1 MRVEDLSIGELVE
14 FDSEDGVV
22 RFAGRRA
29 LIIDATEKGNLR
41 KDLVNHFGLSTARAI
56 LTRFGFVQG
65 WRKKC
70 PHLPGG
76 AGATS
81 IRQ

>member
-29 LIIDATEKGNLR
+29 LIIYATAKGSLGASAPPGEPARRRASGRNE
-41 KDLVNHFGLSTARAI
+41 TARAMAPG
-56 LTRFGFVQG
+56 TRM
-65 WRKKC
+65 
-70 PHLPGG
+70 
-76 AGATS
+76 
-81 IRQ
+81 